1 MSTNGVA
8 TLKHGNRLLPS
19 RLSARIAVGFAVVLL
34 LTGALALFVVG
45 TQNSLKDTFTDYRG
59 LARGS
64 NAAGDLIANT
74 IRARLNVKEFIL
86 RGEAGNAERVR
97 ELLSTIDQLEADFTA
112 RVDDPALE
120 AQVRDAAAD
129 LRVYR
134 DWFEQTVVH
143 EHEAQEIAAR
153 LDVIGPSVRRD
164 LTAVIEA
171 AEQHGNLGLAI
182 AAGRGQE
189 HLMLARLYALIYRQ
203 NQTQESIDRVRL
215 EAGQAIEILTE
226 AMRVDADRP
235 ETRAALAAIIEQF
248 SDYEAAF
255 ERLVAVKQ
263 VRNAIVLDELDVIGP
278 RVMQTLYDT
287 RSTIVEAQDIY
298 GPQAQRRFASSLWT
312 VGTTG
317 IVTLILGAVIAFALG
332 RMISRPLSG
341 LSGAMGQIAQGRL
354 DTDIEG
360 AGRADEIGDM
370 ARALTVFRTNAQ
382 ERARLAEEKEV
393 EDRKGAER
401 AERVNTLIRVF
412 ETDVGASL
420 NSVSTAADG
429 LDGTA
434 KDMAGAAEQS
444 TSRTSAVAAAAEQS
458 AQSVQ
463 SVASAAEELEA
474 SINSIS
480 EQMSLSQQISADA
493 VQTANGA
500 QSSVESLVEQVQGI
514 SKVVELITSIAE
526 QTNLLALN
534 ATIEAARAGEAGKGF
549 AVVAAEVK
557 NLANQTAQATDQIAD
572 QINGIQ
578 DLTGA
583 AAGDMGEVR
592 GIVDRLNEIADTVAA
607 AVEEQSAATREIA
620 RNVQEAAAGSAEMTQ
635 NLGQV
640 SQAASM
646 TGTAADQVLAASA
659 DLSRSSGDLR
669 GRVEGFLA
677 DIRAA

>member
-1 MSTNGVA
+1 MSTSGVA
-8 TLKHGNRLLPS
+8 TPKHGNRLLPS

-86 RGEAGNAERVR
+86 RGEAGNAEQVR
-97 ELLSTIDQLEADFTA
+97 QLLGDIDRLEADFTA

-134 DWFEQTVVH
+134 DRFEQVAVH
-143 EHEAQEIAAR
+143 DYAVREIMAQ
-153 LDVIGPSVRRD
+153 LDAIGPPVRRD

-171 AEQHGNLGLAI
+171 AERQGNLGLAI

-226 AMRVDADRP
+226 AMGVDADRP
-235 ETRAALAAIIEQF
+235 ETREALAEVIEQF

-263 VRNAIVLDELDVIGP
+263 VRNAIVYDELDVIGP

-287 RSTIVEAQDIY
+287 RSTIVEAQDVY
-298 GPQAQRRFASSLWT
+298 GPQAQRQFANSLWT

-646 TGTAADQVLAASA
+646 TGTAAEQVLAASA

>member
-1 MSTNGVA
+1 MSTSGVA
-8 TLKHGNRLLPS
+8 TPKHGNRLLPS

-45 TQNSLKDTFTDYRG
+45 TQNSLKGTFTDYRG

-64 NAAGDLIANT
+64 NAAGELMANT

-86 RGEAGNAERVR
+86 RGEAGNAEQVR
-97 ELLSTIDQLEADFTA
+97 QLLGDIDRLEADFTA

-134 DWFEQTVVH
+134 DRFEQVAVH
-143 EHEAQEIAAR
+143 DYAVREIMAQ
-153 LDVIGPSVRRD
+153 LDAIGPPVRRD

-171 AEQHGNLGLAI
+171 AERQGNLGLAI

-226 AMRVDADRP
+226 AMGVDADRP
-235 ETRAALAAIIEQF
+235 ETREALAEIIEQF

-263 VRNAIVLDELDVIGP
+263 VRNAIVYDELDVIGP

-287 RSTIVEAQDIY
+287 RSTIVEAQDVY
-298 GPQAQRRFASSLWT
+298 GPQAQRQFANSLWT

-646 TGTAADQVLAASA
+646 TGTAAEQVLAASA

>member
-112 RVDDPALE
+112 RVDDPVLE

-143 EHEAQEIAAR
+143 EYEAQEIAAR
-153 LDVIGPSVRRD
+153 LDAIGPSVRRD

-203 NQTQESIDRVRL
+203 NQTQESIDRVHL
-215 EAGQAIEILTE
+215 EASQAIEILTE

-287 RSTIVEAQDIY
+287 RSAIVEAQDIY
-298 GPQAQRRFASSLWT
+298 GPQAQRRFTSSLWT
-312 VGTTG
+312 VGTTAV
-317 IVTLILGAVIAFALG
+317 VTLILGAVIAFALG

-360 AGRADEIGDM
+360 TERADEIGDM
-370 ARALTVFRTNAQ
+370 ARALAVFRTNAQ
-382 ERARLAEEKEV
+382 ERARLAEEKAA

-474 SINSIS
+474 SVNSIS

-572 QINGIQ
+572 QISGIQ

-646 TGTAADQVLAASA
+646 TGTAAEQVLAASA

>member
-1 MSTNGVA
+1 MSTSGVA
-8 TLKHGNRLLPS
+8 TPKHGNRLLPS
-19 RLSARIAVGFAVVLL
+19 RLSARIAVGFAIVLL

-45 TQNSLKDTFTDYRG
+45 TQNSLKGTFTDYRG

-64 NAAGDLIANT
+64 NAAGELMANT

-86 RGEAGNAERVR
+86 RGEAGNAEQVR
-97 ELLSTIDQLEADFTA
+97 QLLGDIDRLEADFTA

-134 DWFEQTVVH
+134 DRFEQVAVH
-143 EHEAQEIAAR
+143 DYAVREIMAQ
-153 LDVIGPSVRRD
+153 LDAIGPPVRRD

-171 AEQHGNLGLAI
+171 AERQGNLGLAI

-226 AMRVDADRP
+226 AMGVDADRP
-235 ETRAALAAIIEQF
+235 ETREALAEIIEQF

-263 VRNAIVLDELDVIGP
+263 VRNAIVYDELDVIGP

-287 RSTIVEAQDIY
+287 RSTIVEAQDVY
-298 GPQAQRRFASSLWT
+298 GPQAQRQFANSLWT

-646 TGTAADQVLAASA
+646 TGTAAEQVLAASA